1 MKKLLFSLLAVLM
14 IGGVSV
20 PASAQGKYGPD
31 SAECIKYLSYYKEY
45 FKQKSYDSALPNWRK
60 AYTLCPPTASQTML
74 IDGTTLMRYLIG
86 KNAQNTVYRNALI
99 DTLLSIHDT
108 RAQYYSKYAVTA
120 MNNKGTDIINYL
132 KGNPKE
138 QYEGFKEVIA
148 ANEEQTKPNILLFMI
163 NTAVSLYQDGLL
175 DGDAVLNDYE
185 EVLALMSKM
194 KPSNDIEK
202 QQNEKVK
209 KDIESLFISSKIAD
223 CDKLISLFT
232 PRFEANPDDLETV
245 SSIVMMMGSTEG
257 CTDNDL
263 FLKAATKMHQLNPSY
278 TTAYF
283 LYKLYNSKG
292 DIDSAIKYMEE
303 AIASPES
310 DNLTD
315 AEYYYELATA
325 CFKAGNNAKAFKSAL
340 DAIDLDPSF
349 AGKSYMLI
357 GTIWGSQVCPGNEI
371 DKRAPYWV
379 AVDYLIKAR
388 NADPSLAEEVNKLI
402 SQYSSYFP
410 QTAEAFMYNI
420 TDGDSYTV
428 SCGGM
433 RALTTVRTQE

>member
-1 MKKLLFSLLAVLM
+1 MKKLLFSLIALVM
-14 IGGVSV
+14 IGGTSLF
-20 PASAQGKYGPD
+20 AQGRYGAD

-45 FKQKSYDSALPNWRK
+45 FKQKNYDAAIPNWRK
-60 AYTLCPPTASQTML
+60 AYTLCPPTANQTML

-86 KNAQNTVYRNALI
+86 KNSQNTIYRNALI
-99 DTLLSIHDT
+99 DTLLTLHNT

-132 KGNPKE
+132 KDDPKA

-148 ANEEQTKPNILLFMI
+148 ANEEQTKPNILLFTI
-163 NTAVSLYQDGLL
+163 NTAVDLYQSGVI
-175 DGDAVLNDYE
+175 DAETVLNDYE
-185 EVLALMSKM
+185 KVMSLMHRMTPKT
-194 KPSNDIEK
+194 DIQK
-202 QQNEKVK
+202 QQNDKIR
-209 KDIESLFISSKIAD
+209 KDIETLFISSKIAD

-232 PRFEANPDDLETV
+232 PRFEENPDDLETV
-245 SSIVMMMGSTEG
+245 SGIVMMMAATEG

-263 FLKAATKMHQLNPSY
+263 FLQAATKMHQLDPSY
-278 TTAYF
+278 QTAYF
-283 LYKLYNSKG
+283 LFRLYNAKG
-292 DIDSAIKYMEE
+292 DIDSAINYMEE

-315 AEYYYELATA
+315 ASYYYELAVA
-325 CFKAGNNAKAFKSAL
+325 CSHAGSNAKAFKSAL
-340 DAIDLDPSF
+340 DAIDLDPSY

-371 DKRAPYWV
+371 EQRAPYWV
-379 AVDYLIKAR
+379 AVDYLVKAR
-388 NADPSLAEEVNKLI
+388 NADPTLAEEANGLI
-402 SQYSSYFP
+402 AKYSTYFP

>member
-1 MKKLLFSLLAVLM
+1 MKKLLLSLIALAM
-14 IGGVSV
+14 IGGTSLF
-20 PASAQGKYGPD
+20 AQGKYGAD

-45 FKQKSYDSALPNWRK
+45 FKQKNYDASLPNWRK

-86 KNAQNTVYRNALI
+86 KNSQNTVYRNALI
-99 DTLLSIHDT
+99 DTLLSLHNT

-132 KGNPKE
+132 KNDPKA
-138 QYEGFKEVIA
+138 QYDGFKEVIA
-148 ANEEQTKPNILLFMI
+148 ANEEQVKPNILLFTI
-163 NTAVSLYQDGLL
+163 NTAVDLYQKGVL
-175 DGDAVLNDYE
+175 DAETVLNDYE
-185 EVLALMSKM
+185 EVMALMYKM
-194 KPSNDIEK
+194 DPKSEVQK
-202 QQNEKVK
+202 QQNEKVR

-232 PRFEANPDDLETV
+232 PRFEENPDNLETV
-245 SSIVMMMGSTEG
+245 SSIVMMMASTEG

-263 FLKAATKMHQLNPSY
+263 FLQAATKMHQLDPSY
-278 TTAYF
+278 QTAYF
-283 LYKLYNSKG
+283 LFKLYNSKG

-303 AIASPES
+303 AIASPDS

-315 AEYYYELATA
+315 AAYYYELAVA
-325 CFKAGNNAKAFKSAL
+325 CSHAGSNAKAFKSAL
-340 DAIDLDPSF
+340 DAIDLDPSY

-371 DKRAPYWV
+371 EQRAPYWV
-379 AVDYLIKAR
+379 AVDYLVKAR
-388 NADPSLAEEVNKLI
+388 NADPSLAEEANRLI
-402 SQYSSYFP
+402 GQYSTYFP

>member
-1 MKKLLFSLLAVLM
+1 MKKLLFTLVALVTAAGFTM
-14 IGGVSV
+14 
-20 PASAQGKYGPD
+20 SAQGKYGPD
-31 SAECIKYLSYYKEY
+31 SADCIKYLSYYKEY

-60 AYTLCPPTASQTML
+60 AYTLCPPTANQTML

-86 KNAQNTVYRNALI
+86 KNMQNTVYRDALI
-99 DTLLSIHDT
+99 DTLLQLHDT

-132 KGNPKE
+132 KGDPKK

-163 NTAVSLYQDGLL
+163 NTAVALYQDGVL

-194 KPSNDIEK
+194 KPDNEIEK

-263 FLKAATKMHQLNPSY
+263 FLQAATKMHQLNPSY

-283 LYKLYNSKG
+283 LFKLYNSRG
-292 DIDSAIKYMEE
+292 DIDTAIKYMEE

-325 CFKAGNNAKAFKSAL
+325 CVKAGNNAKAFKSAL
-340 DAIDLDPSF
+340 DAIDLDPSY

-379 AVDYLIKAR
+379 AVDYLVKAR
-388 NADPSLAEEVNKLI
+388 NADPSLAEEANKLI
-402 SQYSSYFP
+402 AQYSAYFP

>member
-1 MKKLLFSLLAVLM
+1 MKKLLLSLIALAM
-14 IGGVSV
+14 IGGTSLF
-20 PASAQGKYGPD
+20 AQGKYGAD

-45 FKQKSYDSALPNWRK
+45 FKQKNYDASLPNWRK

-86 KNAQNTVYRNALI
+86 KNSQNTIYRNALI
-99 DTLLSIHDT
+99 DTLLSLHNT

-132 KGNPKE
+132 KNDPKA
-138 QYEGFKEVIA
+138 QYDGFKEVIA
-148 ANEEQTKPNILLFMI
+148 ANEEQVKPNILLFTI
-163 NTAVSLYQDGLL
+163 NTAVDLYL
-175 DGDAVLNDYE
+175 
-185 EVLALMSKM
+185 
-194 KPSNDIEK
+194 
-202 QQNEKVK
+202 
-209 KDIESLFISSKIAD
+209 
-223 CDKLISLFT
+223 SLFT
-232 PRFEANPDDLETV
+232 PRFEENPDNLETV
-245 SSIVMMMGSTEG
+245 SSIVMMMASTEG

-263 FLKAATKMHQLNPSY
+263 FLQAATKMHQLDPSY
-278 TTAYF
+278 QTAYF

-315 AEYYYELATA
+315 AAYYYELAVA
-325 CFKAGNNAKAFKSAL
+325 CSHAGNNAKAFKSAL
-340 DAIDLDPSF
+340 DAIDLDSSY

-371 DKRAPYWV
+371 EQRAPYWV
-379 AVDYLIKAR
+379 AVDYLVKAR
-388 NADPSLAEEVNKLI
+388 NADPSLAEEANKLI
-402 SQYSSYFP
+402 GQYSTYFP

>member
-1 MKKLLFSLLAVLM
+1 MKKLLFTLTALLIAGSFSM
-14 IGGVSV
+14 
-20 PASAQGKYGPD
+20 SAQGKYGPD

-388 NADPSLAEEVNKLI
+388 NADPSLAEETNKLI